1 MDDYTA
7 LLRYLDIQAEKYHEY
22 GCSDI
27 SDSIYDSLARRVG
40 RTTVGAKSTVGEEL
54 VHPVPMLSLDNI
66 LTEGGCDSASWTY
79 DNYYK

>member
-40 RTTVGAKSTVGEEL
+40 RTTVGAKSTVG
-54 VHPVPMLSLDNI
+54 
-66 LTEGGCDSASWTY
+66 GGAGASCPY
-79 DNYYK
+79 VKFR